1 MWISENIIQKNPGA
15 RAAQGTVTGCAQAGI
30 TVQGAKEH
38 REIPVYAPFGISY
51 VPPEGEPV
59 LLLPVS
65 GSTACAGTL
74 MRQQSL
80 EPGELMLFSAGGAH
94 LVLKNSGEILLN
106 GKVFPREVV

>member
-1 MWISENIIQKNPGA
+1 MWISQNIVQKDPEI
-15 RAAQGTVTGCAQAGI
+15 RAAQGSVTGCAKAGI

-38 REIPVYAPFGISY
+38 REMGIYAPFGISY

-65 GSTACAGTL
+65 GGTACAGTL
-74 MRQQSL
+74 MRQQNL
-80 EPGELMLFSAGGAH
+80 EPGELMLFSAGGAQ

-106 GKVFPREVV
+106 GKIFPREGA

>member
-1 MWISENIIQKNPGA
+1 MWISQNIAQKNPA
-15 RAAQGTVTGCAQAGI
+15 IHAAEGSVTGCTQAGI
-30 TVQGAKEH
+30 TAQGAAEH

-65 GSTACAGTL
+65 GGTACAGTL
-74 MRQQSL
+74 MRQQGL
-80 EPGELMLFSAGGAH
+80 APGELMLFSAGGAK

-106 GKVFPREVV
+106 GKSFPREGI